1 MLMVVAATKF
11 LLGSFCEV
19 ARRVCKL
26 SYRQTCAW
34 LRYHQSRSINQYK
47 RARSRQFVLLPRGS
61 HHTGAAVW
69 SMKLSTMASLNPPPP
84 ATSQMKCC
92 DGWYAS
98 SSRGGGEGCL
108 IDH

>member
-11 LLGSFCEV
+11 LLGGSCEV

-47 RARSRQFVLLPRGS
+47 RARSRQCVLLPRGS

-69 SMKLSTMASLNPPPP
+69 SMKLSTMASLNPP
-84 ATSQMKCC
+84 T
-92 DGWYAS
+92 AS
-98 SSRGGGEGCL
+98 HQPSEVLRWLVCFMVKGRGRGML
-108 IDH
+108 D